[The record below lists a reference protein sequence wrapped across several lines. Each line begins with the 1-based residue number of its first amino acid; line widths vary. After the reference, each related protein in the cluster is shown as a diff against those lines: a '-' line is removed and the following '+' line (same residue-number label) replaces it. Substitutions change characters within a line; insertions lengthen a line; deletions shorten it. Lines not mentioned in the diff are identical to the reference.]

1 VHSVA
6 KIYNYFKRHGHKT
19 FVMGA
24 SFRNSGEIIN
34 LAGCDRLTIAPKLLE
49 ELNNNFDKVELKLD
63 AKKAKKDDSIAKVNV
78 TEKLFRWE
86 MNQDA
91 MATDKLSDGIR
102 KFSQDLDSLEKIIKE
117 KLTDFIKSKPKKK

>member
-1 VHSVA
+1 MHSVA

>member
-1 VHSVA
+1 
-6 KIYNYFKRHGHKT
+6 
-19 FVMGA
+19 MGA

-49 ELNNNFDKVELKLD
+49 ELNNNFDEVELKLD